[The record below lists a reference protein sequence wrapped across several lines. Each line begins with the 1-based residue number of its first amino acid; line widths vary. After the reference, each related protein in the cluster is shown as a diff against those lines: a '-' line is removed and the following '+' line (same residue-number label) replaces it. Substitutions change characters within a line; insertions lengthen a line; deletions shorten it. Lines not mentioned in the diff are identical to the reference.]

1 MEAIQIQNLTKS
13 FKAIQAVRGI
23 NLSIRQGEI
32 FSLLGPNGAGKST
45 TISMVSGL
53 LTPDSGDALIF
64 GKSIRKETVQAQKQV
79 GVVPQEIAIYTD
91 LSARQNLMFWGRM
104 AGLSGKLLSRRVDEV
119 LELVELTDRQRG
131 DSGKFSGGMKRR
143 LNIAIALLH
152 QPALLILDEPTVGI
166 DPQSRRKILD
176 SVKVLR
182 DQGTTILYT
191 THYME
196 EAQELSDRIAIM
208 DEGKIIACGTQAE
221 LVQRVG
227 EQDHIVLKVTE
238 AKESDLVR
246 MGKSLNGSI
255 LTLKDE
261 QTIEVL
267 AHNGREALPMLFTA
281 CNQSGVKVTAVEI
294 QEANLEMVFLQLTG
308 KALRD

>member
-1 MEAIQIQNLTKS
+1 MDAIQIQNLTKS
-13 FKAIQAVRGI
+13 FNHIQAVRGI
-23 NLSIRQGEI
+23 DLTIRQGEI

-64 GKSIRKETVQAQKQV
+64 GRSIRKETVQAQKQV
-79 GVVPQEIAIYTD
+79 GVVPQEIAIYAD

-152 QPALLILDEPTVGI
+152 QPALIILDEPTVGI

-196 EAQELSDRIAIM
+196 EAQELSDRVAIM
-208 DEGKIIACGTQAE
+208 DEGKIIACGTQTE

-227 EQDHIVLKVTE
+227 EQDHIVLRVTE
-238 AKESDLVR
+238 AKESDLAQ

-267 AHNGREALPMLFTA
+267 AHNGREVLPVLFTA
-281 CNQSGVKVTAVEI
+281 CNQTGVKVTAVEI

>member
-1 MEAIQIQNLTKS
+1 MDAIQIQDLTKR
-13 FKAIQAVRGI
+13 FNHTQAVRGI
-23 NLSIRQGEI
+23 NLCVKPGEI

-45 TISMVSGL
+45 SISMVSGL
-53 LTPDSGDALIF
+53 LSPDSGDALIF
-64 GKSIRKETVQAQKQV
+64 GRSIRKETVQAQKQV
-79 GVVPQEIAIYTD
+79 GVVPQEIAIYED

-104 AGLSGKLLSRRVDEV
+104 AGLRGKKLSQRVNEV
-119 LELVELTDRQRG
+119 LELVELTDRQNG

-152 QPALLILDEPTVGI
+152 QPALIILDEPTVGI

-176 SVKVLR
+176 SVKTLR

-208 DEGKIIACGTQAE
+208 DEGQIIACGTQTE

-227 EQDHIVLKVTE
+227 EQDHLILKV
-238 AKESDLVR
+238 ADIHESDFAQ
-246 MGKSLNGSI
+246 MQKSLPGTVLS
-255 LTLKDE
+255 LKDG

-267 AHNGREALPMLFTA
+267 ARNGREVLPVLFSV
-281 CNQSGVKVTAVEI
+281 CNQVGIKVVSAEI